1 MRAVFNKSLL
11 SGIEQR
17 DAFVKTAVDRGQ
29 LGVSLGCVTI
39 PSGYHCAS
47 LEVADKNNL
56 QDPIDGQHGRRTGKA
71 NKSISWNHSTGV
83 VGNESQ
89 SWDAPRRLFVDS

>member
-11 SGIEQR
+11 SGVEQR

-47 LEVADKNNL
+47 L
-56 QDPIDGQHGRRTGKA
+56 
-71 NKSISWNHSTGV
+71 
-83 VGNESQ
+83 
-89 SWDAPRRLFVDS
+89 